1 MISWVGLAAAATWSV
16 SEGESIQASI
26 DAAQDG
32 DVVEVGPGTYV
43 EQLDFM
49 GKDLVLR
56 STQGPE
62 LTVLDGDDYGGP
74 FPWTGTSVVSFTH
87 GEPLSATLEG
97 FTITNGHGQPV
108 IWEVGRGWLEAGV
121 LILNSSATIIDC
133 IFTENHSRHSGQSLG
148 AGVAVM
154 RGTALIR
161 DNVFRDNLGFW
172 GGGGVG
178 LVESVA
184 SIEGNL
190 FENNLGTRGAAI
202 IAVQRSEVDLLDNTF
217 RSNVAGHGG
226 HLYVKDS
233 VLSSSLDTFEGGSA
247 WGNGGAVA
255 VQDAHVTIADATFED
270 NEAEADGGH
279 LWVAWSG
286 GATVMSS
293 WLGASRASAGAVAF
307 VRSAALSL
315 EGLFLDAP
323 PADAVW
329 AHDAE
334 LQLFNLTV
342 LEPESPLARAS
353 ESAAKALNV
362 LVSGGSGPL
371 ISGVDWEHG
380 LAWQVDGE
388 LPPDTLE
395 ADPLL
400 SDGVPQPGS
409 PAIDSGSPLFN
420 DLDGSPADIGA
431 TGGRAPWSP

>member
-1 MISWVGLAAAATWSV
+1 M
-16 SEGESIQASI
+16 
-26 DAAQDG
+26 
-32 DVVEVGPGTYV
+32 
-43 EQLDFM
+43 
-49 GKDLVLR
+49 
-56 STQGPE
+56 
-62 LTVLDGDDYGGP
+62 
-74 FPWTGTSVVSFTH
+74 
-87 GEPLSATLEG
+87 
-97 FTITNGHGQPV
+97 
-108 IWEVGRGWLEAGV
+108 
-121 LILNSSATIIDC
+121 
-133 IFTENHSRHSGQSLG
+133 
-148 AGVAVM
+148 
-154 RGTALIR
+154 
-161 DNVFRDNLGFW
+161 
-172 GGGGVG
+172 
-178 LVESVA
+178 
-184 SIEGNL
+184 
-190 FENNLGTRGAAI
+190 
-202 IAVQRSEVDLLDNTF
+202 
-217 RSNVAGHGG
+217 
-226 HLYVKDS
+226 
-233 VLSSSLDTFEGGSA
+233 
-247 WGNGGAVA
+247 
-255 VQDAHVTIADATFED
+255 QDAHVTIADATFED